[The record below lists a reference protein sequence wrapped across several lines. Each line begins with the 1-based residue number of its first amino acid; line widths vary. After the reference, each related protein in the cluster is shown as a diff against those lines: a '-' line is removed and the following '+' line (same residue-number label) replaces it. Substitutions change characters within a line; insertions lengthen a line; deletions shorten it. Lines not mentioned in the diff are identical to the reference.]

1 MITNCYT
8 SIDNGKNVGTCK
20 NIQHYVPENIYLL
33 KNNFL
38 GEFRTAIE
46 KAKVRANL
54 GIADSETLFWGN
66 IQGDITRQTDI
77 ADYIDTLLAFDFNA
91 EKDFIPG
98 NDFENVHNV
107 RQAAITCLQ
116 YLSKFKGE
124 GAEIEAT
131 NKRISEL
138 IKILY
143 GVSSIDQINEESG
156 GALNKLKSD
165 FTLLQQQL
173 SQESTKISEIENQI
187 NTLFSDISNINNTLE
202 EINNLIKISQEANN
216 ALVMKED
223 GLYVPD
229 LSENIANQTSE
240 INTIKSQVKTLEDNE
255 KNYLTRDNFGSDDLD
270 FVSEQYLNNRL
281 EDYILTGSDAK
292 VNSITATSG
301 TINNITT
308 NKITSKKD
316 SIEIDKPLDFNING
330 PSDPRTHVKTQL
342 DMLSIKPE
350 DAWKGMPVVVED
362 DAIMYILT
370 KEPTVENIAT
380 LTNWKSA
387 DSLSIEVLTY
397 EEYKQKKALGK
408 LNPGVYYYII
418 EEDVDLD
425 QMPKLDTYKESDG
438 TITDENLA
446 LYYQHLDEWLE
457 KAKYLHK
464 EYMSAIWGKSIEASL
479 ANKIDKTDYN
489 YLKQIVYNLRDTSV
503 NIEQVE
509 ALESK
514 IIEILGDQSDETKV
528 GRLIKVENNVTQII
542 KDLYA
547 TDSEGEPI
555 PDLNPKFVTWEALG
569 SEEGNLGEGE
579 SLFVKTSTYNTEKQ
593 DFLKKN
599 EQATIPSIKSSDTDF
614 YIEENTSDNKL
625 ITIKKSGEILN
636 SESKQLGL
644 DEDIPYIVYCNNM
657 KEYQEK
663 VKQPITDNPNNKE
676 VFFIIKDLEPGS
688 DDQADNCYM
697 TLAQFKQFAVTKKQ
711 MQDLSEAWGEYRQ
724 SIQGDNSKDQFGNQ
738 LYKYQTLSNIVK
750 DWKQTVIPNEV
761 AKQLTNKVDVET
773 YVEDLQYKVDT
784 YEFENYKQQV
794 AEQFTTEQSER
805 EQLSQNLNTAV
816 ENINNN
822 TTEITNLQN
831 SKVNVSEYDNTVFN
845 LNNLAAEVDAIKEN
859 TVSIEVINQ
868 TKNECENLK
877 EVTYEE
883 LSTLIQ
889 NNKLIPGSLY
899 RMTDYQTI
907 TDSTNDQVSVDWHK
921 FDLILRALSSNT
933 ISRNCSAISEYYP
946 KASEWNIVYS
956 MDNSIQGSKGIIL
969 SMTDENGNYA
979 PYDFKS
985 IKIKKYKI
993 SSLGTDIDSNE
1004 NSWMTGLYIGEQ
1016 STGMYNI
1023 QEGDFKYIY
1032 TFSTDTYEDASST
1045 CKNNRIDTLGNIIF
1059 AGSNNQCY
1067 GQNNIIF
1074 KNGNNNIVKGSNNFI
1089 GEQCYNNKIDVNTS
1103 KNIIYGMSSGNII
1116 NSESTKCVLY
1126 DSTKNNS
1133 IGNNCVNIKIGSNIT
1148 STIFEGKNEQCTLNI
1163 PYAQNIIVRF
1173 GSSKFIFEYNS
1184 QILTSG
1190 PSSNRLRYA
1199 NIEIYGNTD
1208 VLTRSIIPEDV
1219 MQNVISVYYLNN
1231 TVISKYIIK
1240 DQYTTLKNITD
1251 SVKTLQTSNTQHD
1264 NAISELSGTVADNSA
1279 KLILLNNN
1287 FRTLYNKLLEIHEEL
1302 TGLITFDN

>member
-8 SIDNGKNVGTCK
+8 SVESGKQVACK
-20 NIQHYVPENIYLL
+20 NTQHYIPEEIYLL
-33 KNNFL
+33 KKNFL
-38 GEFRTAIE
+38 GEFRTSLE

-54 GIADSETLFWGN
+54 GIADSETLLWGN
-66 IQGDITRQTDI
+66 IQGDISNQTDI
-77 ADYIDTLLAFDFNA
+77 AAYINTLLAFDFNV
-91 EKDFIPG
+91 EKDFDPG
-98 NDFENVHNV
+98 NDFENVKNV

-124 GAEIEAT
+124 GEENEAT
-131 NKRISEL
+131 NVRINAL
-138 IKILY
+138 INNLY
-143 GVSSIDQINEESG
+143 GVESLDDIEGSDQGVI
-156 GALNKLKSD
+156 NKLNTD
-165 FTLLQQQL
+165 FKALQQSL
-173 SQESTKISEIENQI
+173 GETTTKVNTIEEQI
-187 NTLFSDISNINNTLE
+187 TSIIQDIDSINNSLQ
-202 EINNLIKISQEANN
+202 EINNLIKISKKEGN
-216 ALVMKED
+216 ALQMEED
-223 GLYVPD
+223 GLFVRD
-229 LSENIANQTSE
+229 LSSSIQS
-240 INTIKSQVKTLEDNE
+240 NTEGITTLQGKVSTLEENSKD
-255 KNYLTRDNFGSDDLD
+255 YLTRDDFGSDDLN
-270 FVSEQYLNNRL
+270 FISGEQLDAKL
-281 EDYILTGSDAK
+281 SGYIKTGSDAV
-292 VNSITATSG
+292 VNSITAT
-301 TINNITT
+301 TT
-308 NKITSKKD
+308 TTDKIQSNSD
-316 SIEIDKPLDFNING
+316 SISVNKPFSYDFSGPNG
-330 PSDPRTHVKTQL
+330 SVLSVKSQADL
-342 DMLSIKPE
+342 LSINPE
-350 DAWKGMPVVVED
+350 KVWKGMPVIVEN
-362 DAIMYILT
+362 DAIMYIFT
-370 KEPTVENIAT
+370 KEPTEETINNIS
-380 LTNWKSA
+380 NWKSA

-397 EEYKQKKALGK
+397 DEYRQKKSEGT

-418 EEDVDLD
+418 EDEVDL
-425 QMPKLDTYKESDG
+425 KEIPS
-438 TITDENLA
+438 INKYMDENGYVSAENLKA
-446 LYYQHLDEWLE
+446 YQDAVDIWYADAY
-457 KAKYLHK
+457 KLHRQ
-464 EYMSAIWGKSIEASL
+464 YMSALWGVEMEKKL
-479 ANKIDKTDYN
+479 NNKVNQTDYN
-489 YLKQIVYNLRDTSV
+489 YLKTVVDEIKNSSPDPAKIQ
-503 NIEQVE
+503 E
-509 ALESK
+509 LENK
-514 IIEILGDQSDETKV
+514 IIEILGDSSEESKV
-528 GRLIKVENNVTQII
+528 GRLVKVENNVEKII

-547 TDSEGEPI
+547 TNPDGTALEGV
-555 PDLNPKFVTWEALG
+555 DPKFVTWEALG
-569 SEEGNLGEGE
+569 SEGGPLGEGE
-579 SLFVKTSTYNTEKQ
+579 SLFVKTTTYNTEKQ
-593 DFLKKN
+593 TFLKKDQ
-599 EQATIPSIKSSDTDF
+599 QASIPSIKSSDTDF

-625 ITIKKSGEILN
+625 ITIKKSGEVLN
-636 SESKQLGL
+636 SENKQLGF
-644 DEDIPYIVYCNNM
+644 DEDIPYIVYCDSM
-657 KEYQEK
+657 KDYQEK

-676 VFFIIKDLEPGS
+676 VFFVIKDLEPGS
-688 DDQADNCYM
+688 NDQADNCYM
-697 TLAQFKQFAVTKKQ
+697 TLAQFKYFAVTKKQ

-724 SIQGDNSKDQFGNQ
+724 SIQGDGSKDQFGNQ

-750 DWKQTVIPNEV
+750 DWKQTVIPDEV
-761 AKQLTNKVDVET
+761 AKQLVDKVDVAT
-773 YVEDLQYKVDT
+773 HTEDLKKKVDT
-784 YEFENYKQQV
+784 TDFETYKESV
-794 AEQFTTEQSER
+794 ASQFTTEQTER
-805 EQLSQNLNTAV
+805 EQLSQSLDSAV
-816 ENINNN
+816 GNINSN
-822 TTEITNLQN
+822 TKSITDLQN
-831 SKVNVSEYDNTVFN
+831 SKVNTTDYDTTVSN
-845 LNNLAAEVDAIKEN
+845 LNNLTEKVSTLEKN
-859 TVSIEVINQ
+859 TVTTELINQ

-889 NNKLIPGSLY
+889 SNGLIPGSLY
-899 RMTDYQTI
+899 RMTDYQTV

-1004 NSWMTGLYIGEQ
+1004 NSWMIGLYIGEQ

-1023 QEGDFKYIY
+1023 QKDDFRYVY

-1103 KNIIYGMSSGNII
+1103 KNIIYGMSSGNTI

-1126 DSTKNNS
+1126 DSNKNNS
-1133 IGNNCVNIKIGSNIT
+1133 IGNACVNIKIGSNIT
-1148 STIFEGKNEQCTLNI
+1148 SAIFEGKNEQCTLNI
-1163 PYAQNIIVRF
+1163 PYAQDIIVRF

-1184 QILTSG
+1184 QILASG

-1264 NAISELSGTVADNSA
+1264 NAISELSDTVADNSA
-1279 KLILLNNN
+1279 KLIALNNN

>member
-8 SIDNGKNVGTCK
+8 SVESGKQVACK
-20 NIQHYVPENIYLL
+20 NTQHYIPEEIYLL
-33 KNNFL
+33 KKNFL
-38 GEFRTAIE
+38 GEFRTSLE

-54 GIADSETLFWGN
+54 GIADSETLLWGN
-66 IQGDITRQTDI
+66 IQGDISNQTDI
-77 ADYIDTLLAFDFNA
+77 AAYINTLLAFDFNA
-91 EKDFIPG
+91 EKDFDPG
-98 NDFENVHNV
+98 NDFENVKNV

-124 GAEIEAT
+124 GEEIEAT
-131 NKRISEL
+131 NVRINAL
-138 IKILY
+138 INNLY
-143 GVSSIDQINEESG
+143 GVESLDDIEGSDQGVI
-156 GALNKLKSD
+156 NKLNTD
-165 FTLLQQQL
+165 FRALQQSL
-173 SQESTKISEIENQI
+173 GETTTKVNTIEGQI
-187 NTLFSDISNINNTLE
+187 TSIIQDIDSINNSLQ
-202 EINNLIKISQEANN
+202 EINNLIKISKKEGN
-216 ALVMKED
+216 ALQMEED
-223 GLYVPD
+223 GLFVRD
-229 LSENIANQTSE
+229 LSSSIQS
-240 INTIKSQVKTLEDNE
+240 NTEGITTLQGKVSTLEENSKD
-255 KNYLTRDNFGSDDLD
+255 YLTRDDFGSDDLN
-270 FVSEQYLNNRL
+270 FISGEQLDAKL
-281 EDYILTGSDAK
+281 SGYIKTGSDAV
-292 VNSITATSG
+292 VNSITAT
-301 TINNITT
+301 TT
-308 NKITSKKD
+308 TTDKIQSNSD
-316 SIEIDKPLDFNING
+316 SISVNKPFSYDFSGPNG
-330 PSDPRTHVKTQL
+330 SVLSVKSQADL
-342 DMLSIKPE
+342 LSINPE
-350 DAWKGMPVVVED
+350 KVWKGMPVIVEN
-362 DAIMYILT
+362 DAIMYIFT
-370 KEPTVENIAT
+370 KEPTEETINNIS
-380 LTNWKSA
+380 NWKSA

-397 EEYKQKKALGK
+397 DEYRQKKSEGT

-418 EEDVDLD
+418 EDEVDL
-425 QMPKLDTYKESDG
+425 KEIPS
-438 TITDENLA
+438 INKYMDENGYVSAENLKA
-446 LYYQHLDEWLE
+446 YQDAVDIWYADAY
-457 KAKYLHK
+457 KLHRQ
-464 EYMSAIWGKSIEASL
+464 YMSALWGVEMEKKL
-479 ANKIDKTDYN
+479 NNKVNQTDYD
-489 YLKQIVYNLRDTSV
+489 YLKTVVDEIKNSSPDPAKIQ
-503 NIEQVE
+503 E
-509 ALESK
+509 LENK
-514 IIEILGDQSDETKV
+514 IIEILGDSSEESKV
-528 GRLIKVENNVTQII
+528 GRLVKVENNVEKII

-547 TDSEGEPI
+547 TNPEGTVLEGV
-555 PDLNPKFVTWEALG
+555 DPKFVTWEALG
-569 SEEGNLGEGE
+569 SEGGPLGEGE
-579 SLFVKTSTYNTEKQ
+579 SLFVKTTTYNTEKQ
-593 DFLKKN
+593 TFLKKDQ
-599 EQATIPSIKSSDTDF
+599 QASIPSIKSSDTDF

-625 ITIKKSGEILN
+625 ITIKKSGEVLN
-636 SESKQLGL
+636 SENKQLGF
-644 DEDIPYIVYCNNM
+644 DEDIPYIVYCDSM
-657 KEYQEK
+657 KDYQEK

-676 VFFIIKDLEPGS
+676 VFFVIKDLEPGS
-688 DDQADNCYM
+688 NDQADNCYM

-724 SIQGDNSKDQFGNQ
+724 SIQGDGSKDQFGNQ

-750 DWKQTVIPNEV
+750 DWKQTVIPDEV
-761 AKQLTNKVDVET
+761 AKQLVDKVDVATHTEDLKKKIDTTDFET
-773 YVEDLQYKVDT
+773 YKES
-784 YEFENYKQQV
+784 V
-794 AEQFTTEQSER
+794 ASQFTTEQTER
-805 EQLSQNLNTAV
+805 EQLSQSLDSAV
-816 ENINNN
+816 GNINSN
-822 TTEITNLQN
+822 TKSITDLQN
-831 SKVNVSEYDNTVFN
+831 SKVNTTDYDTTVSN
-845 LNNLAAEVDAIKEN
+845 LNSLTEKVTTLEEN
-859 TVSIEVINQ
+859 TVTTELINQ

-889 NNKLIPGSLY
+889 SNELIPGSLY
-899 RMTDYQTI
+899 RMTDYQTV
-907 TDSTNDQVSVDWHK
+907 TDSTNGQVSVDWHK

-993 SSLGTDIDSNE
+993 SSLGTNIDSNE
-1004 NSWMTGLYIGEQ
+1004 NPWMVGLYIGEQ
-1016 STGMYNI
+1016 STGMYNV
-1023 QEGDFKYIY
+1023 QDDDFKYIY
-1032 TFSTDTYEDASST
+1032 TFSSDTYTDASSD
-1045 CKNNRIDTLGNIIF
+1045 CKGNKVDTLGNIIF
-1059 AGSNNQCY
+1059 SGSNNKCY
-1067 GQNNIIF
+1067 GRNNVIY
-1074 KNGNNNIVKGSNNFI
+1074 KNGNNNIIKGSNNFI

-1103 KNIIYGMSSGNII
+1103 KNIIYGMSSGNTI

-1133 IGNNCVNIKIGSNIT
+1133 IGNACVNIKIGSNIT

-1163 PYAQNIIVRF
+1163 PYAQDIVVRF

-1279 KLILLNNN
+1279 KLIVLNNN

>member
-8 SIDNGKNVGTCK
+8 SVESGKQVACK
-20 NIQHYVPENIYLL
+20 NTQHYIPEEIYLL
-33 KNNFL
+33 KKNFL
-38 GEFRTAIE
+38 GEFRTSLE

-54 GIADSETLFWGN
+54 GIADSETLLWGN
-66 IQGDITRQTDI
+66 IQGDISNQTDI
-77 ADYIDTLLAFDFNA
+77 AAYINTLLAFDFNA
-91 EKDFIPG
+91 EKDFDPG
-98 NDFENVHNV
+98 NDFENVKNV

-124 GAEIEAT
+124 GEEIEAT
-131 NKRISEL
+131 NVRINAL
-138 IKILY
+138 INNLY
-143 GVSSIDQINEESG
+143 GVESLDDIEGSDQGVI
-156 GALNKLKSD
+156 NKLNTD
-165 FTLLQQQL
+165 FKALQQSL
-173 SQESTKISEIENQI
+173 GETTTKVNTIEGQI
-187 NTLFSDISNINNTLE
+187 TSIIEDIDSINNSLQ
-202 EINNLIKISQEANN
+202 EINNLIKISKKEGN
-216 ALVMKED
+216 ALQMEED
-223 GLYVPD
+223 GLFVRD
-229 LSENIANQTSE
+229 LSPSVQSNAEGITTLQGKVS
-240 INTIKSQVKTLEDNE
+240 TLEENSKD
-255 KNYLTRDNFGSDDLD
+255 YLTRDDFGSDDLN
-270 FVSEQYLNNRL
+270 FISGEQLDAKL
-281 EDYILTGSDAK
+281 SGYIKTGSDAV
-292 VNSITATSG
+292 VNSITAT
-301 TINNITT
+301 TT
-308 NKITSKKD
+308 TTDKIQSNSD
-316 SIEIDKPLDFNING
+316 SISVNKPFSYDFSGPNG
-330 PSDPRTHVKTQL
+330 SVLSVKSQADL
-342 DMLSIKPE
+342 LSINPE
-350 DAWKGMPVVVED
+350 KVWKGMPVIVEN
-362 DAIMYILT
+362 DAIMYIFT
-370 KEPTVENIAT
+370 KEPTEETVNNIS
-380 LTNWKSA
+380 NWKSA

-397 EEYKQKKALGK
+397 DEYRQKKSEGI

-418 EEDVDLD
+418 EDEVDL
-425 QMPKLDTYKESDG
+425 KEIPSINKYMDKNG
-438 TITDENLA
+438 YVSAENLKA
-446 LYYQHLDEWLE
+446 YQDAVDIWYADAY
-457 KAKYLHK
+457 KLHRQ
-464 EYMSAIWGKSIEASL
+464 YMSALWGVEMEKKL
-479 ANKIDKTDYN
+479 NNKVDKTDYN
-489 YLKQIVYNLRDTSV
+489 YLKTVVDEIKNSSPDPAKIQ
-503 NIEQVE
+503 E
-509 ALESK
+509 LENK
-514 IIEILGDQSDETKV
+514 IIEILGDSSEESKV
-528 GRLIKVENNVTQII
+528 GRLVKVENNVEKII
-542 KDLYA
+542 RDLYA
-547 TDSEGEPI
+547 TNPDGTVLEGV
-555 PDLNPKFVTWEALG
+555 DPKFVTWEALG
-569 SEEGNLGEGE
+569 SEGGPLGEGE
-579 SLFVKTSTYNTEKQ
+579 SLFVKTTTYNTEKQ
-593 DFLKKN
+593 TFLKKDQ
-599 EQATIPSIKSSDTDF
+599 QASIPSIKSSDTDF

-625 ITIKKSGEILN
+625 ITIKKSGEVLN
-636 SESKQLGL
+636 SENKQLGF
-644 DEDIPYIVYCNNM
+644 DEDIPYIVYCDSM
-657 KEYQEK
+657 KDYQEK

-676 VFFIIKDLEPGS
+676 VFFVIKDLEPGS
-688 DDQADNCYM
+688 NDQADNCYM

-724 SIQGDNSKDQFGNQ
+724 SIQGDGSKDQFGNQ

-750 DWKQTVIPNEV
+750 DWKQTVIPDEV
-761 AKQLTNKVDVET
+761 AKQLVDKVDVVT
-773 YVEDLQYKVDT
+773 HTEDLKKKVDT
-784 YEFENYKQQV
+784 TDFETYKESV
-794 AEQFTTEQSER
+794 ASQFTTEQTER

-831 SKVNVSEYDNTVFN
+831 SKVNVSEYNSTVSN
-845 LNNLAAEVDAIKEN
+845 LNNLVAEVDTIKEN

-868 TKNECENLK
+868 TRSECENLK

-889 NNKLIPGSLY
+889 SNELIPGSLY
-899 RMTDYQTI
+899 RMTDYQTV

-1004 NSWMTGLYIGEQ
+1004 NSWMIGLYIGEQ

-1023 QEGDFKYIY
+1023 QKDNFRYIY

-1045 CKNNRIDTLGNIIF
+1045 CKNNRIDTLGSIIF

-1103 KNIIYGMSSGNII
+1103 KNIIYGMSSGNTI

-1133 IGNNCVNIKIGSNIT
+1133 IGNACVNIKIGSNIT
-1148 STIFEGKNEQCTLNI
+1148 SAIFEGKNEQCTLNI
-1163 PYAQNIIVRF
+1163 PYAQDIVVRF

-1240 DQYTTLKNITD
+1240 DQYTTLKTITD

-1264 NAISELSGTVADNSA
+1264 NAILELSGTVADNSA
-1279 KLILLNNN
+1279 KLIVLNNN

>member
-8 SIDNGKNVGTCK
+8 SVESGKQVACK
-20 NIQHYVPENIYLL
+20 NTQHYIPEEIYLL
-33 KNNFL
+33 KKNFL
-38 GEFRTAIE
+38 GEFRTSLE

-54 GIADSETLFWGN
+54 GIADSETLLWGN
-66 IQGDITRQTDI
+66 IQGDISNQTDI
-77 ADYIDTLLAFDFNA
+77 AAYINTLLAFDFNA
-91 EKDFIPG
+91 EKDFDPG
-98 NDFENVHNV
+98 NDFENVKNV

-124 GAEIEAT
+124 GEEIEAT
-131 NKRISEL
+131 NVRINAL
-138 IKILY
+138 INNLY
-143 GVSSIDQINEESG
+143 GVESLDDIEGSDQGVI
-156 GALNKLKSD
+156 NKLNTD
-165 FTLLQQQL
+165 FRALQQSL
-173 SQESTKISEIENQI
+173 GETTTKVNTIEGQI
-187 NTLFSDISNINNTLE
+187 TSIIQDIDSINKSLQ
-202 EINNLIKISQEANN
+202 EINNLIKISKKEGN
-216 ALVMKED
+216 ALQMEED
-223 GLYVPD
+223 GLFVRD
-229 LSENIANQTSE
+229 LSSSIQS
-240 INTIKSQVKTLEDNE
+240 NTEGITTLQGKVSTLEENSKD
-255 KNYLTRDNFGSDDLD
+255 YLTRDDFGSDDLN
-270 FVSEQYLNNRL
+270 FISGEQLDAKL
-281 EDYILTGSDAK
+281 SGYIKTGSDAV
-292 VNSITATSG
+292 VNSITAT
-301 TINNITT
+301 TT
-308 NKITSKKD
+308 TTDKIQSNSD
-316 SIEIDKPLDFNING
+316 SISVNKPFSYDFSGPNG
-330 PSDPRTHVKTQL
+330 SVLSVKSQADL
-342 DMLSIKPE
+342 LSINPE
-350 DAWKGMPVVVED
+350 KVWKGMPVIVEN
-362 DAIMYILT
+362 DAIMYIFT
-370 KEPTVENIAT
+370 KEPTEETINNIS
-380 LTNWKSA
+380 NWKSA

-397 EEYKQKKALGK
+397 DEYRQKKSKGT

-418 EEDVDLD
+418 EDEVDL
-425 QMPKLDTYKESDG
+425 KEIPS
-438 TITDENLA
+438 INKYMDENGHVSAENLKA
-446 LYYQHLDEWLE
+446 YQDAVDIWYADAY
-457 KAKYLHK
+457 KLHRQ
-464 EYMSAIWGKSIEASL
+464 YMSALWGVEMEKKL
-479 ANKIDKTDYN
+479 NNKVDKTDYN
-489 YLKQIVYNLRDTSV
+489 YLKTVVDEIKNSSPDPAKIQ
-503 NIEQVE
+503 E
-509 ALESK
+509 LENK
-514 IIEILGDQSDETKV
+514 IIEILGDSSEESKV
-528 GRLIKVENNVTQII
+528 GRLVKVENNVEKII

-547 TDSEGEPI
+547 TNPDGTVLEGA
-555 PDLNPKFVTWEALG
+555 DPKFVTWEALG
-569 SEEGNLGEGE
+569 SEGGPLGEGE
-579 SLFVKTSTYNTEKQ
+579 SLFVKTTTYNTEKQ
-593 DFLKKN
+593 TFLKKDQ
-599 EQATIPSIKSSDTDF
+599 QASIPSIKSSDTDF

-625 ITIKKSGEILN
+625 ITIKKSGEVLN
-636 SESKQLGL
+636 SENKQLGF
-644 DEDIPYIVYCNNM
+644 DEDIPYIVYCDSM
-657 KEYQEK
+657 KDYQEK

-676 VFFIIKDLEPGS
+676 VFFVIKDLEPGS
-688 DDQADNCYM
+688 NDQADNCYM

-724 SIQGDNSKDQFGNQ
+724 SIQGDGSKDQFGNQ

-750 DWKQTVIPNEV
+750 DWKQTVIPDEV

-773 YVEDLQYKVDT
+773 YVEDLQHKVDT
-784 YEFENYKQQV
+784 DEFETYKQQV

-816 ENINNN
+816 GNINNN

-831 SKVNVSEYDNTVFN
+831 SKVNVSEYNSTVSN
-845 LNNLAAEVDAIKEN
+845 LNNLAAKVDTIKEN

-889 NNKLIPGSLY
+889 NNELIPGSLY
-899 RMTDYQTI
+899 RMTDYQTV

-1004 NSWMTGLYIGEQ
+1004 NSWMIGLYIGEQ

-1023 QEGDFKYIY
+1023 QEDDFRYIY

-1059 AGSNNQCY
+1059 TGSNNQCY

-1103 KNIIYGMSSGNII
+1103 KNIIYGMSSGNTI

-1133 IGNNCVNIKIGSNIT
+1133 IGNACVNIKIGSNIT

-1163 PYAQNIIVRF
+1163 PYAQDIVVRF

-1184 QILTSG
+1184 QILANG

-1279 KLILLNNN
+1279 KLIVLNNN

>member
-8 SIDNGKNVGTCK
+8 SVESGKQVACK
-20 NIQHYVPENIYLL
+20 NTQHYIPEEIYLL
-33 KNNFL
+33 KKNFL
-38 GEFRTAIE
+38 GEFRTSLE

-54 GIADSETLFWGN
+54 GIADSETLLWGN
-66 IQGDITRQTDI
+66 IQGDISNQTDI
-77 ADYIDTLLAFDFNA
+77 AAYINTLLAFDFNA
-91 EKDFIPG
+91 EKDFDPG
-98 NDFENVHNV
+98 NDFENVKNV

-124 GAEIEAT
+124 GEEIEAT
-131 NKRISEL
+131 NVRINAL
-138 IKILY
+138 INNLY
-143 GVSSIDQINEESG
+143 GVESLDDIEGSDQGVI
-156 GALNKLKSD
+156 NKLNTD
-165 FTLLQQQL
+165 FRALQQSL
-173 SQESTKISEIENQI
+173 GETTTKVNTIEEQI
-187 NTLFSDISNINNTLE
+187 TSIIQDIDSINNSLQ
-202 EINNLIKISQEANN
+202 EINNLIKISKKEGN
-216 ALVMKED
+216 ALQMEED
-223 GLYVPD
+223 GLFVRD
-229 LSENIANQTSE
+229 LSPSIQS
-240 INTIKSQVKTLEDNE
+240 NTEDITTLQGKVSTLEENSKD
-255 KNYLTRDNFGSDDLD
+255 YLTRDDFGSDDLN
-270 FVSEQYLNNRL
+270 FISGEQLDAKL
-281 EDYILTGSDAK
+281 SSYIKTGSDAV
-292 VNSITATSG
+292 VNSITAT
-301 TINNITT
+301 TT
-308 NKITSKKD
+308 TTDKIQSNSD
-316 SIEIDKPLDFNING
+316 SISVNKPFSYDFSGPNG
-330 PSDPRTHVKTQL
+330 SVLSVKSQADL
-342 DMLSIKPE
+342 LSINPE
-350 DAWKGMPVVVED
+350 KVWKGMPVIVEN
-362 DAIMYILT
+362 DAIMYIFT
-370 KEPTVENIAT
+370 KEPTEETVNNIS
-380 LTNWKSA
+380 NWKSA

-397 EEYKQKKALGK
+397 DEYRQKKSEGI

-418 EEDVDLD
+418 EDEVDL
-425 QMPKLDTYKESDG
+425 KEIPS
-438 TITDENLA
+438 INKYMDENGYVSAENLKA
-446 LYYQHLDEWLE
+446 YQDAVDIWYADAY
-457 KAKYLHK
+457 KLHRQ
-464 EYMSAIWGKSIEASL
+464 YMSALWGVEMEKKL
-479 ANKIDKTDYN
+479 NNKVNQTDYN
-489 YLKQIVYNLRDTSV
+489 YLKTVVDEIKNSSPDPAKIQ
-503 NIEQVE
+503 E
-509 ALESK
+509 LENK
-514 IIEILGDQSDETKV
+514 IIEILGDSSEESKV
-528 GRLIKVENNVTQII
+528 GRLVKVENNVEKII

-547 TDSEGEPI
+547 TNPDGAVLEGV
-555 PDLNPKFVTWEALG
+555 DPKFVTWEALG
-569 SEEGNLGEGE
+569 SEGGPLGEGE
-579 SLFVKTSTYNTEKQ
+579 SLFVKTTTYNTEKQ
-593 DFLKKN
+593 TFLKKDQ
-599 EQATIPSIKSSDTDF
+599 QASIPSIKSSDTDF
-614 YIEENTSDNKL
+614 YIEENASDNKL
-625 ITIKKSGEILN
+625 ITIKKSGEVLN
-636 SESKQLGL
+636 SENKQLGF
-644 DEDIPYIVYCNNM
+644 DEDIPYIVYCDSM
-657 KEYQEK
+657 KDYQEK

-676 VFFIIKDLEPGS
+676 VFFVIKDLEPGS
-688 DDQADNCYM
+688 NDQADNCYM

-724 SIQGDNSKDQFGNQ
+724 SIQGDGSKDQFGNQ

-750 DWKQTVIPNEV
+750 DWKQTVIPDEV
-761 AKQLTNKVDVET
+761 AKQLVDKVDVAT
-773 YVEDLQYKVDT
+773 HIEDLKKKVDT
-784 YEFENYKQQV
+784 TDFETYKESV
-794 AEQFTTEQSER
+794 TSKFTTEQTER
-805 EQLSQNLNTAV
+805 EQLSQNLDSAI
-816 ENINNN
+816 ENINSN
-822 TTEITNLQN
+822 TESITDLQN
-831 SKVNVSEYDNTVFN
+831 SKVNTTDYDTTVSN
-845 LNNLAAEVDAIKEN
+845 LNNLTEKVSTLEKN
-859 TVSIEVINQ
+859 TVTTELINQ

-883 LSTLIQ
+883 LSTLMQ
-889 NNKLIPGSLY
+889 NNELIPGSLY
-899 RMTDYQTI
+899 RMTDYQTV

-1004 NSWMTGLYIGEQ
+1004 NSWMIGLYIGEQ

-1023 QEGDFKYIY
+1023 QKDNFRYIY

-1045 CKNNRIDTLGNIIF
+1045 CKNNRIDTLGSIIF

-1133 IGNNCVNIKIGSNIT
+1133 IGNACVNIKIGSNIT
-1148 STIFEGKNEQCTLNI
+1148 SAIFEGKNEQCTLNI
-1163 PYAQNIIVRF
+1163 PYAQDIIVRF

-1240 DQYTTLKNITD
+1240 DQYTTLKTITD

-1264 NAISELSGTVADNSA
+1264 NAILELSGTVADNSA
-1279 KLILLNNN
+1279 KLIVLNNN

>member
-8 SIDNGKNVGTCK
+8 SVESGKQVACK
-20 NIQHYVPENIYLL
+20 NTQHYIPEEIYLL
-33 KNNFL
+33 KKNFL
-38 GEFRTAIE
+38 GEFRTSLE

-54 GIADSETLFWGN
+54 GIADSETLLWGN
-66 IQGDITRQTDI
+66 IQGDISNQTDI
-77 ADYIDTLLAFDFNA
+77 AAYINTLLAFDFNV
-91 EKDFIPG
+91 EKDFDPG
-98 NDFENVHNV
+98 NDFENVKNV

-124 GAEIEAT
+124 GEEIEAT
-131 NKRISEL
+131 NVRINAL
-138 IKILY
+138 INNLY
-143 GVSSIDQINEESG
+143 GVESLDDIESSDQGVI
-156 GALNKLKSD
+156 NKLNTD
-165 FTLLQQQL
+165 FRALQQSL
-173 SQESTKISEIENQI
+173 GETTTKVNTIEGQI
-187 NTLFSDISNINNTLE
+187 TSIIQDIDSINNSLQ
-202 EINNLIKISQEANN
+202 EINNLIKISKKEGN
-216 ALVMKED
+216 ALQMEED
-223 GLYVPD
+223 GLFVRD
-229 LSENIANQTSE
+229 LSPSVQSNAEGITTLQGKVS
-240 INTIKSQVKTLEDNE
+240 TLEENSKD
-255 KNYLTRDNFGSDDLD
+255 YLTRDDFGSDDLN
-270 FVSEQYLNNRL
+270 FISGEQLDAKL
-281 EDYILTGSDAK
+281 SGYIKTGSDAV
-292 VNSITATSG
+292 VNSITAA
-301 TINNITT
+301 TT
-308 NKITSKKD
+308 TTDKIQSNSD
-316 SIEIDKPLDFNING
+316 SISINKPLSYDFSGPNG
-330 PSDPRTHVKTQL
+330 SVLSVKSQADL
-342 DMLSIKPE
+342 LSINPE
-350 DAWKGMPVVVED
+350 KVWKGMPVIVEN
-362 DAIMYILT
+362 DAIMYIFT
-370 KEPTVENIAT
+370 KEPTEETVNNIA
-380 LTNWKSA
+380 NWKSA

-397 EEYKQKKALGK
+397 DEYRQKKSEGI

-418 EEDVDLD
+418 EDEVDL
-425 QMPKLDTYKESDG
+425 KEIPS
-438 TITDENLA
+438 INKYMDENGYVSAENLKA
-446 LYYQHLDEWLE
+446 YQDAVDIWYADAY
-457 KAKYLHK
+457 KLHRQ
-464 EYMSAIWGKSIEASL
+464 YMSALWGVEMEKKL
-479 ANKIDKTDYN
+479 NNKVDKTDYN
-489 YLKQIVYNLRDTSV
+489 YLKTVVDEIKNSSPDPAKIQ
-503 NIEQVE
+503 E
-509 ALESK
+509 LENK
-514 IIEILGDQSDETKV
+514 IIEILGDSSEESKV
-528 GRLIKVENNVTQII
+528 GRLVKVENNVEKII
-542 KDLYA
+542 RDLYA
-547 TDSEGEPI
+547 TNPDGTVLEGV
-555 PDLNPKFVTWEALG
+555 DPKFVTWEALG
-569 SEEGNLGEGE
+569 SEGGPLGEGE
-579 SLFVKTSTYNTEKQ
+579 SLFVKTTTYNTEKQ
-593 DFLKKN
+593 TFLKKDQ
-599 EQATIPSIKSSDTDF
+599 QASIPSIKSSDTDF

-625 ITIKKSGEILN
+625 ITIKKSGEVLN
-636 SESKQLGL
+636 SENKQLGF
-644 DEDIPYIVYCNNM
+644 DEDIPYIVYCDSM
-657 KEYQEK
+657 KDYQEK

-676 VFFIIKDLEPGS
+676 VFFVIKDLEPGS
-688 DDQADNCYM
+688 NDQADNCYM

-724 SIQGDNSKDQFGNQ
+724 SIQGDGSKDQFGNQ

-761 AKQLTNKVDVET
+761 AKQLTNKVDVAT
-773 YVEDLQYKVDT
+773 HTEDLKKKVDT
-784 YEFENYKQQV
+784 TDFETYKESV
-794 AEQFTTEQSER
+794 ASQFTTEQTER

-831 SKVNVSEYDNTVFN
+831 SKVNVSEYNSTVSN
-845 LNNLAAEVDAIKEN
+845 LNNLAAKVDTIKEN

-868 TKNECENLK
+868 TKTECENLK

-883 LSTLIQ
+883 LSILIQ
-889 NNKLIPGSLY
+889 NNELIPGSLY
-899 RMTDYQTI
+899 RMTDYQTV

-1004 NSWMTGLYIGEQ
+1004 NSWMIGLYIGEQ

-1023 QEGDFKYIY
+1023 QKDDFRYIY

-1103 KNIIYGMSSGNII
+1103 KNIIYGMSSGNTI

-1133 IGNNCVNIKIGSNIT
+1133 IGNACVNIKIGSNIT

-1163 PYAQNIIVRF
+1163 PYAQDIIVRF

-1240 DQYTTLKNITD
+1240 DQYTTLKTITD

-1264 NAISELSGTVADNSA
+1264 NAILELSGTVADNSA
-1279 KLILLNNN
+1279 KLIVLNNN